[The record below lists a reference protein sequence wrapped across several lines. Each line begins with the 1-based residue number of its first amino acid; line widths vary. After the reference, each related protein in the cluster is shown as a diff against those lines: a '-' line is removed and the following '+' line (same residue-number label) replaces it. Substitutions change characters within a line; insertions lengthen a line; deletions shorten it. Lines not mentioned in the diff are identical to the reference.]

1 MDGIVTRFEASNA
14 TVADSFSAA
23 LSTAYATLLPTADI
37 TVAVAVSLPSYD
49 INLVLDGITEMVNGQ
64 PLVGLIDAIGL
75 PIAADLFLI
84 PLLVGFEGIVLLQP
98 LITLFTG
105 IEFPGG

>member
-1 MDGIVTRFEASNA
+1 
-14 TVADSFSAA
+14 
-23 LSTAYATLLPTADI
+23 
-37 TVAVAVSLPSYD
+37 
-49 INLVLDGITEMVNGQ
+49 MVNGQ